1 MIRAM
6 ISGPGSSGAIAEGH
20 NLQRRGVTEDA
31 IVATGSSHG
40 RARPHVNRLPLNG
53 ILTDCKKVA
62 REGPTRLTLRNF
74 GTRRRV
80 RLRECRHLD
89 DPYVG
94 SAERFELL
102 LGCALVRD
110 QRRYPFDTCHDH

>member
-1 MIRAM
+1 VGR
-6 ISGPGSSGAIAEGH
+6 SGRGH
-20 NLQRRGVTEDA
+20 NLQRRGVTVDA

-62 REGPTRLTLRNF
+62 REGPTRLTLRKF

-110 QRRYPFDTCHDH
+110 QRRYPFDPCHDH